1 MGTVSGWGLT
11 LRGSGADGLPEG
23 GGNFFLL
30 TGGDAVE
37 EGQSERAAGD
47 GFGNG
52 QRGRR
57 SAGVAAPGRLQMDG
71 GKLASGGD
79 DSAGERGLHA
89 VAVRLL
95 RQADDVDEPTDDAV
109 GEGERREFQAW
120 D

>member
-71 GKLASGGD
+71 GKIASGGD
-79 DSAGERGLHA
+79 SAAGERGLHA
-89 VAVRLL
+89 VVVRLL
-95 RQADDVDEPTDDAV
+95 RQGGGVAGPNDYAV
-109 GEGERREFQAW
+109 GG
-120 D
+120 